1 MGTIDPQLM
10 HVLVRAQNSQR
21 WDDKTRQVAGVRRDG
36 ARTLIT
42 YANGKEYAY
51 GVDRVQIYYQV
62 ACNQIGEL
70 DKVYVKGELW
80 PDVECVCVL
89 ASETDPNRL
98 RYTLTRHN
106 AKKELCF
113 YQLGENTVQINWA
126 TPQQRY
132 NVSVLNYIR
141 EEVRSQARRVG
152 ATFDE
157 NAKYPKWS
165 GQGETMPAAVLATL
179 WERLTQVPAGSA
191 LEAFISGTPSPQT
204 GATDQLI
211 MPFRANI
218 DQRNAIHAALTHQ
231 ISVIDGPPG
240 TGKTQTIL
248 NLIATLVT
256 QGKTVGVVA
265 GANSAVDNM
274 VDKLTEE
281 GYGFLVANLGNTER
295 VKEFQHHEGD
305 LEQKRA
311 AWGQN
316 AVRGLPAFPVSIND
330 AALRAQ
336 EEQLVALWRD
346 AREIPALQ
354 TLLNATQRERYLF
367 EEKIRESRRLLPN
380 ISHLEIFYRDS
391 DTIADLLALARCAPK
406 PAFTPRGLVE
416 PVRRYFAYGPLKRLD
431 LGNVDVQSALQAA
444 FYQAREREL
453 TQRINMAQG
462 RAAAFGLEKVSA
474 SYRQYSRAVFDTAL
488 LKRFGKVPPSRLI
501 AQVRLDQQTDSLLH
515 TYPVVASTC
524 FSIRNN
530 LAQDKLL
537 DWIIIDESSQVILPE
552 GMAALSKA
560 RNAVIVGDAK
570 QIGPIFNGWDE
581 SETNPPEERFDVRS
595 LSLLDSVKKMPQGAV
610 PSTLLKEHYRCHP
623 AIIEFCNRMYYDG
636 ELIPMRQPGAG
647 APNPLCVV
655 YAAPGNHARRTNS
668 DGRFSQREID
678 IIASLEDMEV
688 IHRGI
693 GAQDKDASGDFVLG
707 IVTPFRGQ
715 ATELQKRVKAEQS
728 EGNQARWLAETA
740 HKFQGRGAGTVILST
755 VLNANDRS
763 AANDFYDSD
772 AMTNVIVS
780 RAKDRLIVVTTYGGV
795 RYSRN
800 IRSLLDYIQM
810 YYPSNVVESDI
821 VSIFDVLYGAYAAS
835 LEKYSHAKWATE
847 RRSPAENVAEYCLRE
862 LLKDPAYKRLAYRNE
877 VPLKDALPN
886 VRRLNEAQCAF
897 VYTNSALDFGVYDVV
912 TEKLVLAIEVDGW
925 HFHGYSDEQKKRDAL
940 KDSIMAA
947 YGIPVL
953 RLPTNGSG
961 EEQLIRAALNSVL
974 A

>member
-165 GQGETMPAAVLATL
+165 GQGETIPAAVLATL

-462 RAAAFGLEKVSA
+462 ESC
-474 SYRQYSRAVFDTAL
+474 
-488 LKRFGKVPPSRLI
+488 RFWPRKG
-501 AQVRLDQQTDSLLH
+501 
-515 TYPVVASTC
+515 
-524 FSIRNN
+524 
-530 LAQDKLL
+530 
-537 DWIIIDESSQVILPE
+537 
-552 GMAALSKA
+552 
-560 RNAVIVGDAK
+560 
-570 QIGPIFNGWDE
+570 
-581 SETNPPEERFDVRS
+581 
-595 LSLLDSVKKMPQGAV
+595 
-610 PSTLLKEHYRCHP
+610 
-623 AIIEFCNRMYYDG
+623 FC
-636 ELIPMRQPGAG
+636 
-647 APNPLCVV
+647 
-655 YAAPGNHARRTNS
+655 
-668 DGRFSQREID
+668 
-678 IIASLEDMEV
+678 
-688 IHRGI
+688 
-693 GAQDKDASGDFVLG
+693 
-707 IVTPFRGQ
+707 
-715 ATELQKRVKAEQS
+715 
-728 EGNQARWLAETA
+728 
-740 HKFQGRGAGTVILST
+740 
-755 VLNANDRS
+755 
-763 AANDFYDSD
+763 
-772 AMTNVIVS
+772 
-780 RAKDRLIVVTTYGGV
+780 
-795 RYSRN
+795 
-800 IRSLLDYIQM
+800 
-810 YYPSNVVESDI
+810 
-821 VSIFDVLYGAYAAS
+821 
-835 LEKYSHAKWATE
+835 
-847 RRSPAENVAEYCLRE
+847 
-862 LLKDPAYKRLAYRNE
+862 
-877 VPLKDALPN
+877 
-886 VRRLNEAQCAF
+886 
-897 VYTNSALDFGVYDVV
+897 
-912 TEKLVLAIEVDGW
+912 
-925 HFHGYSDEQKKRDAL
+925 
-940 KDSIMAA
+940 
-947 YGIPVL
+947 GIPSIL
-953 RLPTNGSG
+953 AR
-961 EEQLIRAALNSVL
+961 SV
-974 A
+974 

>member
-89 ASETDPNRL
+89 ASETDSNRL

-165 GQGETMPAAVLATL
+165 GQGETIPAAVLATL

-305 LEQKRA
+305 LEQKRTT
-311 AWGQN
+311 WGQN
-316 AVRGLPAFPVSIND
+316 AVRGLPAFSVSIND

-391 DTIADLLALARCAPK
+391 GTIADLLALARCAPK

-462 RAAAFGLEKVSA
+462 RAATFGLEKVSA
-474 SYRQYSRAVFDTAL
+474 AYRQYSRAVFDTAL
-488 LKRFGKVPPSRLI
+488 LTRFGKVPPSRLI

-647 APNPLCVV
+647 EPNPLCVV

-755 VLNANDRS
+755 VLNANDRF

-835 LEKYSHAKWATE
+835 LEKYSHAKWATK

-925 HFHGYSDEQKKRDAL
+925 YFHGYSDEQQKRDAL

-961 EEQLIRAALNSVL
+961 EEQLIREALNSVL

>member
-1 MGTIDPQLM
+1 M
-10 HVLVRAQNSQR
+10 
-21 WDDKTRQVAGVRRDG
+21 
-36 ARTLIT
+36 
-42 YANGKEYAY
+42 
-51 GVDRVQIYYQV
+51 
-62 ACNQIGEL
+62 
-70 DKVYVKGELW
+70 
-80 PDVECVCVL
+80 
-89 ASETDPNRL
+89 
-98 RYTLTRHN
+98 
-106 AKKELCF
+106 
-113 YQLGENTVQINWA
+113 
-126 TPQQRY
+126 
-132 NVSVLNYIR
+132 
-141 EEVRSQARRVG
+141 
-152 ATFDE
+152 
-157 NAKYPKWS
+157 
-165 GQGETMPAAVLATL
+165 
-179 WERLTQVPAGSA
+179 
-191 LEAFISGTPSPQT
+191 
-204 GATDQLI
+204 
-211 MPFRANI
+211 
-218 DQRNAIHAALTHQ
+218 
-231 ISVIDGPPG
+231 
-240 TGKTQTIL
+240 
-248 NLIATLVT
+248 
-256 QGKTVGVVA
+256 
-265 GANSAVDNM
+265 
-274 VDKLTEE
+274 
-281 GYGFLVANLGNTER
+281 
-295 VKEFQHHEGD
+295 
-305 LEQKRA
+305 
-311 AWGQN
+311 
-316 AVRGLPAFPVSIND
+316 
-330 AALRAQ
+330 
-336 EEQLVALWRD
+336 
-346 AREIPALQ
+346 
-354 TLLNATQRERYLF
+354 
-367 EEKIRESRRLLPN
+367 
-380 ISHLEIFYRDS
+380 
-391 DTIADLLALARCAPK
+391 
-406 PAFTPRGLVE
+406 
-416 PVRRYFAYGPLKRLD
+416 
-431 LGNVDVQSALQAA
+431 
-444 FYQAREREL
+444 
-453 TQRINMAQG
+453 
-462 RAAAFGLEKVSA
+462 
-474 SYRQYSRAVFDTAL
+474 FDTAL
-488 LKRFGKVPPSRLI
+488 LTRFGKVPPSRLI

-560 RNAVIVGDAK
+560 RNAVIVGDVK

-668 DGRFSQREID
+668 DSRFSQREID

-755 VLNANDRS
+755 VLDANDRS

-780 RAKDRLIVVTTYGGV
+780 RAKDRLIVVTTHGGV

-835 LEKYSHAKWATE
+835 LEKYSHAKWASE

-862 LLKDPAYKRLAYRNE
+862 LLKEPTYKRLAYRNE

>member
-89 ASETDPNRL
+89 ASETDPNCL

-165 GQGETMPAAVLATL
+165 GQGETIPAAVLATL

-191 LEAFISGTPSPQT
+191 LEAFISGVPSPQT

-316 AVRGLPAFPVSIND
+316 AVRGLPAFPVSIDD

-391 DTIADLLALARCAPK
+391 GTIADLLALARCAPK

-474 SYRQYSRAVFDTAL
+474 AYRQYSRAVFDTAL
-488 LKRFGKVPPSRLI
+488 LARFGKVPPSRLV

-560 RNAVIVGDAK
+560 RNAVIVGDVK

-636 ELIPMRQPGAG
+636 ELIPMRQPSAG

-668 DGRFSQREID
+668 DSRFSQREID

-755 VLNANDRS
+755 VLDANDRS

-862 LLKDPAYKRLAYRNE
+862 LLRDPAYKRLAYRNE

>member
-89 ASETDPNRL
+89 ASETDPNCL

-165 GQGETMPAAVLATL
+165 GQGETIPAAVLATL

-191 LEAFISGTPSPQT
+191 LEAFISGVPSPQT

-316 AVRGLPAFPVSIND
+316 AVRGLPAFPVSIDD

-391 DTIADLLALARCAPK
+391 GTIADLLALARCAPK

-474 SYRQYSRAVFDTAL
+474 AYRQYSRAVFDTAL
-488 LKRFGKVPPSRLI
+488 LARFGKVPPSRLV

-560 RNAVIVGDAK
+560 RNAVIVGDVK

-655 YAAPGNHARRTNS
+655 YAAPGNHERRTNS
-668 DGRFSQREID
+668 DSRFSQREID

-862 LLKDPAYKRLAYRNE
+862 LLRDPAYKRLAYRNE

>member
-89 ASETDPNRL
+89 ASETDSNRL

-165 GQGETMPAAVLATL
+165 GQGDTVPAAVLATL

-191 LEAFISGTPSPQT
+191 LEAFISGVPSPQT

-316 AVRGLPAFPVSIND
+316 AVRGLPAFSVSIND

-391 DTIADLLALARCAPK
+391 GTIADLLALARCAPK

-462 RAAAFGLEKVSA
+462 RAATFGLEKVSA
-474 SYRQYSRAVFDTAL
+474 AYRQYSRAVFDTAL
-488 LKRFGKVPPSRLI
+488 LTRFGKVPPSRLI

-647 APNPLCVV
+647 EPNPLCVV

-755 VLNANDRS
+755 VLNANDRF

-835 LEKYSHAKWATE
+835 LEKYSHAKWASE

-862 LLKDPAYKRLAYRNE
+862 LLKEPTYKRLAYRNE

>member
-89 ASETDPNRL
+89 ASETEPNRL

-165 GQGETMPAAVLATL
+165 GQGETIPAAVLATL

-191 LEAFISGTPSPQT
+191 LEAFISGVPSPQT

-668 DGRFSQREID
+668 DSRFSQREID

-755 VLNANDRS
+755 VLDANDRS

>member
-89 ASETDPNRL
+89 ASETDPNCL

-165 GQGETMPAAVLATL
+165 GQGETIPAAVLATL

-191 LEAFISGTPSPQT
+191 LEAFISGVPSPQT

-474 SYRQYSRAVFDTAL
+474 AYRQYSRAVFDTAL
-488 LKRFGKVPPSRLI
+488 LTRFGKVPPSRLI

-668 DGRFSQREID
+668 DSRFSQREID

-755 VLNANDRS
+755 VLDANDRF